1 MPFAAARIGS
11 FVLAAVLLGALA
23 THIISRDTPPLSVT
37 GGTALQE
44 TSSPW
49 GEAMS
54 SRVRLVSAQTTIG
67 EGQFSIGIHM
77 TMDEGWKTYWRN
89 PGDSGFPPRFDWS
102 GSQNIKSIDLLWP
115 APHAFDEMGERY
127 YGYKDEILLPI
138 RLTVEDPAKPV
149 TVSLKLDYGICA
161 DVCIP
166 AHAVAEMVVRTGSAQ
181 RSAAET
187 LVEEALAK
195 VPTAMNQTGWRA
207 SARLRDISGHR
218 AWLEISLA
226 ERPGG
231 AAITIDPSMV
241 IVTGPSGTYFGASQ
255 PHENKG
261 FAVSVEA
268 DAPEALRGQPVN
280 LVFLGE
286 EGSPALEGIFRIE

>member
-23 THIISRDTPPLSVT
+23 THIISRDTPPLRVT
-37 GGTALQE
+37 GGTALSE

-49 GEAMS
+49 VEAMS
-54 SRVRLVSAQTTIG
+54 SRVRLVSAQSAIG
-67 EGQFSIGIHM
+67 AGQFSIGIHM

-127 YGYKDEILLPI
+127 YGYKHELLLPI

-166 AHAVAEMVVRTGSAQ
+166 AHAVAELIVPIGSAQ
-181 RSAAET
+181 RTAAKT
-187 LVEEALAK
+187 LIEEALAK

-207 SARLRDISGHR
+207 SVQLRDISGHR
-218 AWLEISLA
+218 ARLEISLA
-226 ERPGG
+226 ERADG
-231 AAITIDPSMV
+231 AAISIDPIMV
-241 IVTGPSGTYFGASQ
+241 VVTGSSGTYFSASQ
-255 PHENKG
+255 PHESKG
-261 FAVSVEA
+261 FTVSVEA

-286 EGSPALEGIFRIE
+286 EGSSALEGIFRIE